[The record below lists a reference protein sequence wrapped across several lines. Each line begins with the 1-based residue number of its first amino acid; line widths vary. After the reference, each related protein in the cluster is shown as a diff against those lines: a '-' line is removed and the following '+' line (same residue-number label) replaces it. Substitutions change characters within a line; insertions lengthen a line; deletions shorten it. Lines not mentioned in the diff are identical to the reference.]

1 MRSNEQ
7 EMQWKALA
15 KNVVNQLGNFREKSK
30 IYYATV
36 AQLRLLGVLEQAEKN
51 QVGTEDLETL
61 N

>member
-1 MRSNEQ
+1 MSSNEQ

-15 KNVVNQLGNFREKSK
+15 KNVINPLGNFREKSR
-30 IYYATV
+30 IYYATD
-36 AQLRLLGVLEQAEKN
+36 AQFRLLSVLEQAEKN